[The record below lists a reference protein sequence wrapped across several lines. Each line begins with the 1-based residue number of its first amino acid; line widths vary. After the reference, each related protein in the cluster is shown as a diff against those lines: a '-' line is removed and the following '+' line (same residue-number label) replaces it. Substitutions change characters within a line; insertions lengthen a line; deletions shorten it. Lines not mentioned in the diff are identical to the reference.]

1 MNQPMSKTA
10 VLEVINR
17 DNSAITVETAFEK
30 KPYLDIQLAPGIVI
44 LPSTKEKVEKVE
56 IPIVFTPRALMK
68 YEENILFDF
77 NGIYKVEIKI
87 TGEGIPMIV
96 SL

>member
-1 MNQPMSKTA
+1 MSKTA

-17 DNSAITVETAFEK
+17 DNSAITVETSFEK

-56 IPIVFTPRALMK
+56 IPIVFTPWALMK